1 VCVIR
6 SSGYEPGL
14 ARDSV
19 KSRSEPPEIHYK
31 VAMSSVTPN
40 TELETYKIELLKGSA
55 NYRTWKFSMR
65 MVLQARDLWE
75 VVSGEEMKPEAE
87 ATAQLAW
94 EKKARKALA
103 TIALALSAAEKEH
116 IIESTTPKT
125 AWDILEKLYEGK
137 GRNRKFM
144 LLQELFRMSMKEES
158 MDTYLRAVREKMSE
172 LSTVGL
178 KLEDDIKLAIILNG
192 LPERYR
198 YLVVSLEKEEKID
211 FDELAA
217 RLLEE
222 EMKVN
227 PEATMT
233 ALMSKKNLYSGGG
246 FVEREY
252 HCYGCGELGH
262 LKRNCPKREKIHV
275 AKYAM

>member
-1 VCVIR
+1 
-6 SSGYEPGL
+6 
-14 ARDSV
+14 
-19 KSRSEPPEIHYK
+19 
-31 VAMSSVTPN
+31 MSSVTPN
-40 TELETYKIELLKGSA
+40 TELETYKVEPLQGSA

-75 VVSGEEMKPEAE
+75 VVSGEEVKPEAE
-87 ATAQLAW
+87 TAAQVW

-103 TIALALSAAEKEH
+103 TIALAVSAAEKEH
-116 IIESTTPKT
+116 IIECITPKA

-137 GRNRKFM
+137 GRNHKFM
-144 LLQELFRMSMKEES
+144 LLQELFRMSMEGGT
-158 MDTYLRAVREKMSE
+158 MDAYLRAVMEKMSE

-192 LPERYR
+192 LLERYR

-211 FDELAA
+211 FDELTA

-222 EMKVN
+222 ELKIN
-227 PEATMT
+227 PPTMT
-233 ALMSKKNLYSGGG
+233 TVHALMSKKNLYSGGG

-262 LKRNCPKREKIHV
+262 LKRNCPKREREKVHV
-275 AKYAM
+275 AKFVM

>member
-1 VCVIR
+1 
-6 SSGYEPGL
+6 
-14 ARDSV
+14 
-19 KSRSEPPEIHYK
+19 
-31 VAMSSVTPN
+31 MSSVTN
-40 TELETYKIELLKGSA
+40 AEETYRIEPLQGSA
-55 NYRTWKFSMR
+55 NYRTWKFSMK

-75 VVSGEEMKPEAE
+75 VVSGEEVKPEA
-87 ATAQLAW
+87 AAQAW

-116 IIESTTPKT
+116 IIDCTTPKA

-144 LLQELFRMSMKEES
+144 LLQELFRMSMEGES
-158 MDTYLRAVREKMSE
+158 MDSYLRAVREKMSE

-198 YLVVSLEKEEKID
+198 YLVVSLENQEKID
-211 FDELAA
+211 FDELTA

-222 EMKVN
+222 ELKIN
-227 PEATMT
+227 PPTMT
-233 ALMSKKNLYSGGG
+233 IHALMSKKHVYSGGG
-246 FVEREY
+246 FAEREY
-252 HCYGCGELGH
+252 RCFGCGEAGH
-262 LKRNCPKREKIHV
+262 LKRDCPKREKEKP
-275 AKYAM
+275 KYTL

>member
-1 VCVIR
+1 
-6 SSGYEPGL
+6 
-14 ARDSV
+14 
-19 KSRSEPPEIHYK
+19 
-31 VAMSSVTPN
+31 
-40 TELETYKIELLKGSA
+40 
-55 NYRTWKFSMR
+55 MR

-75 VVSGEEMKPEAE
+75 VVSGEEVKPEAE
-87 ATAQLAW
+87 AEAQAW
-94 EKKARKALA
+94 EKKAWKALA

-116 IIESTTPKT
+116 IIECLTPKA

-144 LLQELFRMSMKEES
+144 LLQELFRMSMEGEK
-158 MDTYLRAVREKMSE
+158 MDSYLRAAREKMSE

-211 FDELAA
+211 FDELTA

-222 EMKVN
+222 EVKVDPRAAAGTMAMAARKVYKD
-227 PEATMT
+227 PEDECHYCGQKGHW
-233 ALMSKKNLYSGGG
+233 KKDCRVRKY
-246 FVEREY
+246 
-252 HCYGCGELGH
+252 
-262 LKRNCPKREKIHV
+262 REKGGQDHK
-275 AKYAM
+275 APKYSM

>member
-1 VCVIR
+1 
-6 SSGYEPGL
+6 
-14 ARDSV
+14 
-19 KSRSEPPEIHYK
+19 
-31 VAMSSVTPN
+31 MSSVTTN
-40 TELETYKIELLKGSA
+40 TEETYKVEPLQGSA

-75 VVSGEEMKPEAE
+75 VVSGEEVKPEAE
-87 ATAQLAW
+87 KAAQAW

-116 IIESTTPKT
+116 IIECTTPKA

-144 LLQELFRMSMKEES
+144 LLQELFRMSMEGGR
-158 MDTYLRAVREKMSE
+158 MDSYLRAVREKMSE

-198 YLVVSLEKEEKID
+198 YLVVSLEKQEKID
-211 FDELAA
+211 FDELTA

-222 EMKVN
+222 ELKIN
-227 PEATMT
+227 PPITT
-233 ALMSKKNLYSGGG
+233 VHALMSKKNLYSGGG

-252 HCYGCGELGH
+252 RCYGCGEVGH
-262 LKRNCPKREKIHV
+262 LKRDCPKREKEKPRV
-275 AKYAM
+275 AKFCM

>member
-1 VCVIR
+1 
-6 SSGYEPGL
+6 
-14 ARDSV
+14 
-19 KSRSEPPEIHYK
+19 
-31 VAMSSVTPN
+31 MSSVTTVN
-40 TELETYKIELLKGSA
+40 AEETYKVELLQGST

-65 MVLQARDLWE
+65 MVLQAKDLWE
-75 VVSGEEMKPEAE
+75 VVSGEEVKPEAE
-87 ATAQLAW
+87 KAGQTW

-103 TIALALSAAEKEH
+103 TIALALSAVEKEH
-116 IIESTTPKT
+116 IIECTAPKA

-144 LLQELFRMSMKEES
+144 LLQELFRMSMEGGR
-158 MDTYLRAVREKMSE
+158 MDSYLRAVREKMSE

-198 YLVVSLEKEEKID
+198 YLVVSLEKQEKID

-222 EMKVN
+222 ELKIN
-227 PEATMT
+227 PPTMT
-233 ALMSKKNLYSGGG
+233 VHALMSKKNLYSGGG

-252 HCYGCGELGH
+252 RCYGCGEVGH
-262 LKRNCPKREKIHV
+262 LKQDCPKREKPQE
-275 AKYAM
+275 KPKFAM

>member
-1 VCVIR
+1 
-6 SSGYEPGL
+6 
-14 ARDSV
+14 
-19 KSRSEPPEIHYK
+19 
-31 VAMSSVTPN
+31 MSSVTPN
-40 TELETYKIELLKGSA
+40 TELETYKVEPLKGSA

-75 VVSGEEMKPEAE
+75 VVSGEEVKPETE
-87 ATAQLAW
+87 AAAQGW

-116 IIESTTPKT
+116 IIECTTPKT

-144 LLQELFRMSMKEES
+144 LLQELFRMSMERSEN
-158 MDTYLRAVREKMSE
+158 MDSYLRAVREKLSE
-172 LSTVGL
+172 LSTIGL

-198 YLVVSLEKEEKID
+198 YLVVSLEMQKKID
-211 FDELAA
+211 FDELTA

-222 EMKVN
+222 EKKVD
-227 PEATMT
+227 PEGKVGMT
-233 ALMSKKNLYSGGG
+233 ALMSKTW
-246 FVEREY
+246 
-252 HCYGCGELGH
+252 
-262 LKRNCPKREKIHV
+262 
-275 AKYAM
+275 

>member
-1 VCVIR
+1 
-6 SSGYEPGL
+6 
-14 ARDSV
+14 
-19 KSRSEPPEIHYK
+19 
-31 VAMSSVTPN
+31 
-40 TELETYKIELLKGSA
+40 
-55 NYRTWKFSMR
+55 MR

-75 VVSGEEMKPEAE
+75 VVSGEEVKPGEEKA
-87 ATAQLAW
+87 AQAW

-116 IIESTTPKT
+116 IIECTTPKA

-144 LLQELFRMSMKEES
+144 LLQELFRMSMDGEK
-158 MDTYLRAVREKMSE
+158 MDSYLRAVREKMSE
-172 LSTVGL
+172 LSTIGL

-198 YLVVSLEKEEKID
+198 YLVVSLEKQEKID

-222 EMKVN
+222 ELKTN
-227 PEATMT
+227 PPSTT
-233 ALMSKKNLYSGGG
+233 VHALMSKKNLYSGGG
-246 FVEREY
+246 FVERE
-252 HCYGCGELGH
+252 HRCYACGEVGH
-262 LKRNCPKREKIHV
+262 LKRDCPKREKEKPRV
-275 AKYAM
+275 AKFCM